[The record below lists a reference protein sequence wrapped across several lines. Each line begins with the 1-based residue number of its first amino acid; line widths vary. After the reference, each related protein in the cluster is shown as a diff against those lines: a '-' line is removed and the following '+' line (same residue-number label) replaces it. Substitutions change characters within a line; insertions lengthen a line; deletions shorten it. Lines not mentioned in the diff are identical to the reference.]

1 VGVISKI
8 VNATTRKSDAIK
20 GLALWRKRLRHILEY
35 GYLLGISMMGGAL
48 GHAEGEV
55 EP

>member
-1 VGVISKI
+1 MTAAWPEC
-8 VNATTRKSDAIK
+8 ATR
-20 GLALWRKRLRHILEY
+20 GRQGWRKRLRHILEY